1 MQSASVKKILFILTY
16 NIKNAP
22 GRPPLSGTDRFPE
35 RINRLCAFLAD
46 TYVIYTEIAGV
57 FLRRLKTDVE

>member
-16 NIKNAP
+16 NYKCSGKA
-22 GRPPLSGTDRFPE
+22 PLSGTDRFPE